1 MIRYIDRLDQIRI
14 DRLDVNGQVPV
25 PVDLSKLNDVVKNTV
40 VENTKYDEL
49 VTKVNAFQTIDTTQ
63 K

>member
-25 PVDLSKLNDVVKNTV
+25 TVDLSKLNDVVKNTV